1 MRRHNYKTIAKATEI
16 LGYTRQTLWNWR
28 KSGIPY
34 RTQVVIQFKTMGALQ
49 ADKPSALNT
58 KLGAKRPGKD

>member
-1 MRRHNYKTIAKATEI
+1 MTTNDIIKHYKTIAIATEI

-49 ADKPSALNT
+49 ADKSAN
-58 KLGAKRPGKD
+58 KQKGK

>member
-1 MRRHNYKTIAKATEI
+1 MTTNDIIKHYKTIAKATEI

-28 KSGIPY
+28 KAGIPY

-49 ADKPSALNT
+49 ADKQ
-58 KLGAKRPGKD
+58 